1 MQGKKCLLLIGSFAN
16 ISACR
21 AKNAGVDLSQHHW
34 KVGMAKKQKRKESFT
49 LDTLWG
55 DRLKQEAANGLLA
68 FTSGRDVRSTPPY
81 DERLIPYD
89 IW

>member
-1 MQGKKCLLLIGSFAN
+1 
-16 ISACR
+16 
-21 AKNAGVDLSQHHW
+21 
-34 KVGMAKKQKRKESFT
+34 MAKKQKRKESFT